1 MTVRL
6 KNPDKLSRS
15 NKANLM
21 RRNGTH
27 ASQERLD
34 KNNLF
39 KSSKNS
45 MKNSVIDIKEG
56 KVKWITV

>member
-6 KNPDKLSRS
+6 RNPDKLSRS

-27 ASQERLD
+27 ASQERLE
-34 KNNLF
+34 NNKLFF
-39 KSSKNS
+39 KSTKNS
-45 MKNSVIDIKEG
+45 IVDLKEG
-56 KVKWITV
+56 KDK